1 MDKSSVIGV
10 LIAIAAII
18 AGLLIEGGSLGRMT
32 DVLRVGRPALGNEN
46 STLSLFRVD
55 PDGKDAIRVPVKV
68 GRASVNEIQ
77 VLEGLKEGD
86 TVILSDMSRYD
97 NVDRVRLE

>member
-1 MDKSSVIGV
+1 MAREPRACRSRW
-10 LIAIAAII
+10 AA
-18 AGLLIEGGSLGRMT
+18 
-32 DVLRVGRPALGNEN
+32 LRSNN
-46 STLSLFRVD
+46 
-55 PDGKDAIRVPVKV
+55 
-68 GRASVNEIQ
+68 IQ